1 VGAGPL
7 DRRNFLK
14 AGAAAVAGGLL
25 AWRFWPW
32 RRTGG
37 PGGAPAGPAP
47 APVPP
52 PAGLAA
58 VATLPTDR
66 TRTWL
71 GPPLWANRLQDW
83 RLHAG
88 RVECVAAT
96 GPMRTRTVAVLTRE
110 LVAGDLPARIGVRT
124 GLLAA
129 GEGFSGFLVG
139 TGGGRLDH
147 RAAALVQGASGEGG
161 GILCTYEA
169 DGRVGFREHTDEA
182 RQFAYAPLPGTVHT
196 GQPRP
201 RALDEDVELVLEVI
215 PRGRGRFRL
224 RLTASVG
231 DGTTLAAARLDG
243 VDGTALTGGIALV
256 SSSREPDGGARHW
269 FAGLGTA
276 GAKVA
281 GRPERAEGPV
291 LGTLYTLNGPVLK
304 LTAQLFPL
312 GDGDPRELR
321 LQTRRPGGAWEDAG
335 VAPVGPGFAAA
346 FRVTGWDGAA
356 GRDYRV
362 LWGAGTAEEQAFEGT
377 VAADPAGDEL
387 RVGLLDCAIHSY
399 RPLNVGS
406 DPHDRLP
413 GSDPLGLYTGR
424 NLYFPYAELVAGL
437 GRRKPQLLAAVGD
450 QYYEHRPTTREQGPE
465 PVLDV
470 LYRWYLWLWAF
481 RDLTRSV
488 PTVVLVDDH
497 DVYHPNLWGNAG
509 APAPGGD
516 YRQGGYRHPA
526 AWVNLVQRV
535 QTSHNPDPHD
545 PAPVAQG
552 IGVYYGAFRYGGVG
566 FALVEDR
573 KFKNGD
579 KDNRDPAG
587 RRYDLTILGD
597 RQERFLADWAAT
609 DPGSPKICFSQTLW
623 GCLQTDERGRAQFDA
638 DADAAVAARRT
649 ALELVKR
656 AGALLLSGDQ
666 HLASLV
672 RHGLD
677 GFDDGPVQFVAPA
690 AGSAWQRWFEP
701 AGGLPNPGGT
711 PHTGDFT
718 DAYGNRMR
726 VLAVANPRLTK
737 AAFRADRR
745 GRNAELGDRRRKR
758 EGYGLVRVDKAGRR
772 FVIECW
778 PWDGGE
784 QFEGWPYE
792 LPFPSASV
800 EHRRRIQDR

>member
-1 VGAGPL
+1 VDAGRV

-14 AGAAAVAGGLL
+14 AGAGAVVGGLV

-32 RRTGG
+32 RRSGG
-37 PGGAPAGPAP
+37 PAATSAAPAAPPA
-47 APVPP
+47 P
-52 PAGLAA
+52 PAGLTA
-58 VATLPTDR
+58 VFPAVPTDR

-71 GPPLWANRLQDW
+71 GPPFWANRLQDW

-88 RVECVAAT
+88 RLECVAAT

-139 TGGGRLDH
+139 AGAGRLDH
-147 RAAALVQGASGEGG
+147 RAAALVQGASGQGG

-169 DGRVGFREHTDEA
+169 DGGVGFREHTDEA
-182 RQFAYAPLPGTVHT
+182 RQFAYAPLPGTVRS
-196 GQPRP
+196 GRPRP
-201 RALDEDVELVLEVI
+201 RVLDEDVELVLELT

-224 RLTASVG
+224 RLTATDA
-231 DGTTLAAARLDG
+231 DGRALAAARIDG
-243 VDGTALTGGIALV
+243 VDGADLAGGIALV
-256 SSSREPDGGARHW
+256 SSSREANGGARHW

-281 GRPERAEGPV
+281 
-291 LGTLYTLNGPVLK
+291 VLK
-304 LTAQLFPL
+304 LTAQLLPI
-312 GDGDPRELR
+312 GDADPGEVR
-321 LQTRRPGGAWEDAG
+321 LQTRGPGGGWQDRA

-346 FRVTGWDGAA
+346 FRVQGWDGAA
-356 GRDYRV
+356 AHPYRV
-362 LWGAGTAEEQAFEGT
+362 LWAAGTPQEQAYEGT
-377 VAADPAGDEL
+377 VAADPADDGEL
-387 RVGLLDCAIHSY
+387 RVGLLDCTIHSY

-406 DPHDRLP
+406 DAHDRLP
-413 GSDPLGLYTGR
+413 GSEPLGLYTGR
-424 NLYFPYAELVAGL
+424 NLYFPYAELVAEL
-437 GRRKPQLLAAVGD
+437 RRRRPHLLAAVGD

-481 RDLTRSV
+481 RDLTREL

-516 YRQGGYRHPA
+516 YRQGGYMHPA

-579 KDNRDPAG
+579 KDNRDPSG

-597 RQERFLADWAAT
+597 RQERFLAEWAAT
-609 DPGSPKICFSQTLW
+609 DPGGPKICFSQTLW
-623 GCLQTDERGRAQFDA
+623 GCLQTDERGRAQFDS

-656 AGALLLSGDQ
+656 AGALLCSGDQ

-672 RHGLD
+672 HHGLD

-701 AGGLPNPGGT
+701 AGGLPNPGDS

-737 AAFRADRR
+737 AAFRAARR
-745 GRNAELGDRRRKR
+745 GRNAELGDRGRKR
-758 EGYGLVRVDKAGRR
+758 EGYGLVRVDKANRQ
-772 FVIECW
+772 FVIECR
-778 PWDGGE
+778 PWDGGP
-784 QFEGWPYE
+784 QFEGWPYK
-792 LPFPSASV
+792 LPFPEV
-800 EHRRRIQDR
+800 

>member
-7 DRRNFLK
+7 HRRSFLK
-14 AGAAAVAGGLL
+14 AGAGVVVGGLL
-25 AWRFWPW
+25 AWRLWPW
-32 RRTGG
+32 RQAGG
-37 PGGAPAGPAP
+37 PPAGPAP
-47 APVPP
+47 EPAPP

-58 VATLPTDR
+58 VDRLPTDR

-71 GPPLWANRLQDW
+71 GPPYWANRLQDW
-83 RLHAG
+83 RLHQG
-88 RVECVAAT
+88 RLECVAAT
-96 GPMRTRTVAVLTRE
+96 GPMRTRTVAVLTTE
-110 LVAGDLPARIGVRT
+110 LAGGDLPGRVGVRT
-124 GLLAA
+124 GTLAT
-129 GEGFSGFLVG
+129 GDGFSGFLVG
-139 TGGGRLDH
+139 AGGGRLDH

-161 GILCTYEA
+161 GILCVYEA
-169 DGRVGFREHTDEA
+169 DGSVGFRDHTDER
-182 RQFAYAPLPGTVHT
+182 RQFAYASLDGTVHS

-201 RALDEDVELVLEVI
+201 RSLDEDVELVLELV
-215 PRGRGRFRL
+215 PQRRGRYRL
-224 RLTASVG
+224 RLEARERSG
-231 DGTTLAAARLDG
+231 RRLAAARLDG
-243 VDGTALTGGIALV
+243 VDGAAVTGGIALV
-256 SSSREPDGGARHW
+256 SSSADPNGGARHW

-281 GRPERAEGPV
+281 RRPERAEGPV
-291 LGTLYTLNGPVLK
+291 LGTLYTLNGSVLK
-304 LTAQLFPL
+304 LTAQLFPV
-312 GDGDPRELR
+312 GDGDPREVR
-321 LQTRRPGGAWEDAG
+321 LQTPGPGGAWEDRA

-346 FRVTGWDGAA
+346 FRVPGWDGAA
-356 GRDYRV
+356 EHRYRV

-377 VAADPAGDEL
+377 AAADPAADGEL
-387 RVGLLDCAIHSY
+387 RVGLLDCTVHSY

-406 DPHDRLP
+406 DVHDRMA
-413 GSDPLGLYTGR
+413 GSRPLGLYTGA
-424 NLYFPYAELVAGL
+424 NLYFPYAELVDRL
-437 GRRKPQLLAAVGD
+437 RRQRPHLLAAVGD
-450 QYYEHRPTTREQGPE
+450 QYYEHRPTTRERGPE
-465 PVLDV
+465 PALDV
-470 LYRWYLWLWAF
+470 LYRWSLWLWAF
-481 RDLTRSV
+481 RDLTREV

-516 YRQGGYRHPA
+516 YRQGGYLHPA

-535 QTSHNPDPHD
+535 QTGHNPDPDD

-573 KFKNGD
+573 KFKTGD
-579 KDNRDPAG
+579 KDNRDPSG
-587 RRYDLTILGD
+587 RHYDLTILGD
-597 RQERFLADWAAT
+597 RQERFLAAWAAA
-609 DPGSPKICFSQTLW
+609 DPGSPKLCFSQTLW
-623 GCLQTDERGRAQFDA
+623 GCLQTDERGRAQFDS

-677 GFDDGPVQFVAPA
+677 RFDDGPVQFVAPA

-701 AGGLPNPGGT
+701 AGGLPNPGPT
-711 PHTGDFT
+711 PNTGDFT

-737 AAFRADRR
+737 AEFRAARR
-745 GRNAELGDRRRKR
+745 GRSGELGDRDRKR
-758 EGYGLVRVDKAGRR
+758 EGYGLVRVDKANRQ

-778 PWDGGE
+778 PWNGGE
-784 QFEGWPYE
+784 QFPGWPYR
-792 LPFPSASV
+792 LPFPEVGPSGGPKPSSP
-800 EHRRRIQDR
+800 DG